1 MFINNASLAEL
12 LHSQVNKYF
21 ILLQTIINISNSF
34 QKGYSRELIPIL
46 VKCVPSMHICLD
58 FVPKLLTNGDLKKQA
73 N

>member
-46 VKCVPSMHICLD
+46 
-58 FVPKLLTNGDLKKQA
+58 TNGDLKKQA